1 MIVRNALLL
10 ACASGALAACD
21 VPPAGSG
28 KKTEATPASAPAQGQ
43 GLNAQNVDKASFSQ
57 EAAGSAER
65 SPAVLRAQVLLD
77 RARFSPGVIDGTMGE
92 NVRQAVAA
100 YEKAN
105 GLPVDGQLDQAVF
118 DRLTQ
123 GDAAPVLATYEIT
136 AEDVKGPFVKFDP
149 EDMQAQSQLPAL
161 GYQSPEE
168 ALGEKFHMTPELI
181 KALNPDADL
190 TRAGTKITVAAVRKQ
205 ELPAEVAKIEVD
217 KTERAVK
224 AYDAS
229 GKLIAFYPAT
239 IGSGEH
245 PAPDGV
251 LKVTAVAP
259 EPDYTYDP
267 ERLTY
272 EAKGVK
278 GKVNLKA
285 GPNNPVGTVWIA
297 LKPGVGLGLHGT
309 PDPEKIGKTA
319 SHGCVRMTNWDAEQ
333 LASGVKAG
341 VQVAF
346 TGADNGG
353 KATA

>member
-1 MIVRNALLL
+1 MTIRHALLF
-10 ACASGALAACD
+10 ACAVGALAACD
-21 VPPAGSG
+21 VPPAGSA
-28 KKTEATPASAPAQGQ
+28 KKPGAAAPAGQG
-43 GLNAQNVDKASFSQ
+43 GLNAQSVDKASFSS

-65 SPAVLRAQVLLD
+65 TPAILRAQVLLD

-105 GLPVDGQLDQAVF
+105 GLEVDGQLDQAVF

-123 GDAAPVLATYEIT
+123 ADAAPVLASYEIT
-136 AEDVKGPFVKFDP
+136 AEDVKGPFVTFDP
-149 EDMQAQSQLPAL
+149 ADMQAQSELPNL
-161 GYQSPEE
+161 GYQSAEE
-168 ALGEKFHMTPELI
+168 ALAEKFHMTPELL

-190 TRAGTKITVAAVRKQ
+190 SRAGTKIQVAAVRKQ
-205 ELPAEVAKIEVD
+205 ELPAQVARIQVD

-229 GKLIAFYPAT
+229 DRLIAFYPAT

-251 LKVTAVAP
+251 LKVTGVAHD
-259 EPDYTYDP
+259 PDYTYDP

-278 GKVNLKA
+278 GKITLKA
-285 GPNNPVGTVWIA
+285 GPNNPVGAVWIA

-341 VQVAF
+341 VKVDF